1 MNPVFANTPTTIF
14 EEMSTLARAHDA
26 VNLGQGFP
34 DGDEPRLILDAAA
47 DALTRHPNQY
57 PPMRGLLE
65 LRHAVAEHD
74 KRFHGL
80 DIDPE
85 REVLVTSGATEA
97 LAACFLGL
105 LEAGDE
111 VIVFDPAYDSYVP
124 MIRRAGG
131 VARVVAMRPPSWTF
145 DVDELRRA
153 FTEKTKLVV
162 VNTPMN
168 PTGRV
173 LTRDELTAIANLAL
187 EHRAYVV
194 SDEVY
199 EHIVF
204 APHRH
209 VSMLGMPGM
218 RDRAIKIGSAGKT
231 FSVTGFKVGY
241 ITAAPELT
249 RVIAAAHQYLTF
261 TTPPNLQ
268 RAVAVGLAQPDAAY
282 AQLAAELA
290 VKRDLFAKG
299 LAQLGMPTT
308 PCEGTYFL
316 LAQVGADDD
325 RAYCLELTRR
335 ARVTAIPVSALCS
348 EHKVS
353 GFVRFCFAK
362 RHSLLDE
369 ALARLATAAMSPQPT
384 PG

>member
-249 RVIAAAHQYLTF
+249 RVIAAA
-261 TTPPNLQ
+261 
-268 RAVAVGLAQPDAAY
+268 
-282 AQLAAELA
+282 
-290 VKRDLFAKG
+290 